1 MSWSTSEKLQVEL
14 RGHTAIITID
24 NPGANTWDTESLP
37 ALEDLVEKLTA
48 KGMTQKDLAQAM
60 DKRES
65 EVSRWLAG
73 EHNLT
78 LKSIAKLEAALGME
92 IITVIHSDFLEWK
105 ETQVPHMTVLI
116 NKDAAELGRGVAFQE
131 PVHQVANDQVI
142 AS

>member
-1 MSWSTSEKLQVEL
+1 MGSKYFDKVIAQRKPETKIFIGKYLDIVE
-14 RGHTAIITID
+14 RIHQI
-24 NPGANTWDTESLP
+24 
-37 ALEDLVEKLTA
+37 LTA